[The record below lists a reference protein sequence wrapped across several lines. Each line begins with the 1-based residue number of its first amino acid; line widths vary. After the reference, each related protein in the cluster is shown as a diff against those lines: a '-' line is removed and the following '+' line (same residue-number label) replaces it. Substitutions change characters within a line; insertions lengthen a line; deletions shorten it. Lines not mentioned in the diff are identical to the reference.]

1 MVRPRLLIVDEQSH
15 VRTALQLA
23 LRIRGY
29 LCTAVGTLEQ
39 ALSAFD
45 VFVPDTILIEW
56 AFRNCANRRCDVVKA
71 LRKRARERGVT
82 VSIVVLSY
90 LEPPTEAGELEE
102 IDRYLLKPAS
112 LSAIEAA
119 ILH

>member
-1 MVRPRLLIVDEQSH
+1 MARPRLLIVDEQPH

-29 LCTAVGTLEQ
+29 LCTAVGTPEQ
-39 ALSAFD
+39 ALAAFD
-45 VFVPDTILIEW
+45 TFEPDTILIEW
-56 AFRNCANRRCDVVKA
+56 AFRECSAHRCDLLKA
-71 LRKRARERGVT
+71 LRQRARERGVT

-90 LEPPTEAGELEE
+90 LEPPAEVNELDE

-112 LSAIEAA
+112 LSAIESA

>member
-1 MVRPRLLIVDEQSH
+1 MVRPRLLIVDDQPH

-29 LCTAVGTLEQ
+29 LCTAVGTPEE

-45 VFVPDTILIEW
+45 TFVPDTILIEW
-56 AFRNCANRRCDVVKA
+56 AFRDSTTRRCDLLKA
-71 LRKRARERGVT
+71 LRMRARERDVT

-90 LEPPTEAGELEE
+90 LEPPAEADELEE